1 VNGEGLA
8 PHLRLSR
15 RWRCLID
22 AELPELIAIVA
33 EHHCLESFN
42 SNCFGSMSHLRSSI
56 AISLATVAVILAPR
70 RLMAQGS
77 GDPRDDSIGV
87 PYGPAADSLI
97 QAATGDSA
105 AHLRL
110 GKLVD
115 TFGHRLSG
123 SASLEAAIDWILA
136 EMKADGLQNVR
147 GERVMVPH
155 WVRGTESAELVKPR
169 RARLPVLGLGGSV
182 ATPKKGITARVLVV
196 TSFDDLRD
204 RAAEAQGK
212 IVLFDVPFTTYRET
226 VRYRVEGASAAA
238 RVGAVA
244 SLIRSVTP
252 FSIRSPHTGMM
263 RYDSTIARIPAAAL
277 TLEDAEMLHRFQ
289 DRGQPVVLTIHM
301 GARSLPDAPSRNVVA
316 EVVGR
321 ERPDEVVVLGGH
333 IDSWDVGQ
341 GAMDDGGG
349 VVAAWEAVR
358 LIHRLGLRP
367 RRTVRVVLW
376 TNEENGGRGAQGYRD
391 AHAPELSKHVLAMES
406 DNGTFAPHGFRF
418 SGSEAAL
425 ARIRQVGAL
434 LQPIGAGKV
443 VKENESPEA
452 DIAPLVELG
461 VPGLGLDVERSRYF
475 WFHHSEGDTLD
486 KVDPAE
492 LARCVAALAVMAYV
506 MADMPEPLPRITSST
521 R

>member
-1 VNGEGLA
+1 MNHFPLFLPAGLFA
-8 PHLRLSR
+8 LVLTSSPQVIAAQNPVSR
-15 RWRCLID
+15 GD
-22 AELPELIAIVA
+22 P
-33 EHHCLESFN
+33 
-42 SNCFGSMSHLRSSI
+42 
-56 AISLATVAVILAPR
+56 SLADVYRPV
-70 RLMAQGS
+70 
-77 GDPRDDSIGV
+77 
-87 PYGPAADSLI
+87 ADSLI
-97 QAATGDSA
+97 AAATRDSS

-110 GKLVD
+110 GQLVD

-123 SASLEAAIDWILA
+123 SASLEAAIDWILE

-169 RARLPVLGLGGSV
+169 PVRLPMLGLGGSV
-182 ATPKKGITARVLVV
+182 ATPQRGITAPVLVV
-196 TSFDDLRD
+196 TSFDDLRE
-204 RAAEAQGK
+204 RADQARGK

-226 VRYRVEGASAAA
+226 VRYRVDGATAAA
-238 RVGAVA
+238 RAGAVA
-244 SLIRSVTP
+244 SLIRSVAP
-252 FSIRSPHTGMM
+252 FSIRSPHTGVM
-263 RYDSTIARIPAAAL
+263 RYDSTVARIPAAAL
-277 TLEDAEMLHRFQ
+277 TVEDAEMLHRFQ
-289 DRGQPVVLTIHM
+289 DRGQPIVLTLRM

-321 ERPDEVVVLGGH
+321 ERPDQVVVLGGH

-349 VVAAWEAVR
+349 VVAAWQAVK
-358 LIHRLGLRP
+358 LIHSLGLRP

-376 TNEENGGRGAQGYRD
+376 TNEENGGRGAQAYRD
-391 AHAPELSKHVLAMES
+391 AHAAELKQHVLAMES

-418 SGSEAAL
+418 SGSDAAL
-425 ARIRQVGAL
+425 ARVQQVGAL

-443 VKENESPEA
+443 TKETESPEA
-452 DIAPLVELG
+452 DIAPLVERG
-461 VPGLGLDVERSRYF
+461 VPGAGLDVERSRYF

-506 MADMPEPLPRITSST
+506 MADLPEPLPRVTSSS